1 MAVRVTGGGLMLE
14 VTDPASRAGPAAVEA
29 LGDRAP
35 EPGIIPGDLPVSAS
49 LAQVWLA
56 LRDSLEDI
64 RVAAAGGSDGPGE
77 QEGQEGGPEKG
88 RPAA

>member
-1 MAVRVTGGGLMLE
+1 MSG
-14 VTDPASRAGPAAVEA
+14 
-29 LGDRAP
+29 
-35 EPGIIPGDLPVSAS
+35 S

-64 RVAAAGGSDGPGE
+64 REHAAQGPRDSGSG
-77 QEGQEGGPEKG
+77 EGGPQKG